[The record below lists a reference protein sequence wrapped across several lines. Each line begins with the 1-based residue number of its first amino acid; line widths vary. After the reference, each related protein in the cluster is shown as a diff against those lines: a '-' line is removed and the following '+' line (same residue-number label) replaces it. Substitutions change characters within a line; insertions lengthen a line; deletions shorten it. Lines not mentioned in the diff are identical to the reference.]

1 MELIESFTRQD
12 ADLGSTFISEKEVTI
27 KLNGEDLK
35 NLLAFQRVQTEN
47 IATKGN
53 KVATCSHFMSEEEFD
68 TIQDLLSI
76 MLEGVSDYDLV

>member
-35 NLLAFQRVQTEN
+35 NLLN
-47 IATKGN
+47 IEWSPMNDHLA
-53 KVATCSHFMSEEEFD
+53 EEQIETVNELFG
-68 TIQDLLSI
+68 ISWRA
-76 MLEGVSDYDLV
+76 

>member
-12 ADLGSTFISEKEVTI
+12 ADLGSTFISEKEEVTI

-53 KVATCSHFMSEEEFD
+53 KVATCSQLHVRGR
-68 TIQDLLSI
+68 I
-76 MLEGVSDYDLV
+76 

>member
-35 NLLAFQRVQTEN
+35 NLLAFQQIQSEN
-47 IATKGN
+47 IATKGGKIAN
-53 KVATCSHFMSEEEFD
+53 CSHFMTEEEFE
-68 TIQDLLSI
+68 TIQELLGI
-76 MLEGVSDYDLV
+76 VLEGVSDYDLV